1 MPRSYGIRGR
11 ILRAALA
18 RRGATVVS
26 MAGGDAARDL
36 KLVSETRGRTAL
48 LLQDVAALQILACAR
63 ACARLGGVMA
73 EAGVYAGG
81 SARLICEV
89 KGDRPLH
96 LFDVFESLQSPS
108 AALPPGASGQDV
120 REHFGRVHATRASVE
135 TLLAEYPNVHIH
147 TGVVPESAAVVV
159 ARESFSFVHLDLD
172 LARGTRE
179 ALEFFHP
186 RMLPGGIIVG
196 DDHHTPP
203 VRDAFAE
210 YFRGRSDTVIV
221 LPWSQVVVV
230 VAARPRN

>member
-18 RRGATVVS
+18 RRDATVVS
-26 MAGGDAARDL
+26 MAGADAARDL

-48 LLQDVAALQILACAR
+48 LLQDVAALQILACVR

-81 SARLICEV
+81 SARLICEA
-89 KGDRPLH
+89 KGEVPLH
-96 LFDVFESLQSPS
+96 LFDVFETLQSPS
-108 AALPPGASGQDV
+108 PMLQPGAPGHDV
-120 REHFGRVHATRASVE
+120 QEHFRSVHATRASVE
-135 TLLAEYPNVHIH
+135 SLLAEYPNVHIH
-147 TGVVPESAAVVV
+147 VGVVPESAATLV

-179 ALEFFHP
+179 ALELFHP

-196 DDHHTPP
+196 DDFESTA
-203 VRDAFAE
+203 VRREFAE
-210 YFRGRSDTVIV
+210 YFRGRPDTIIT
-221 LPWSQVVVV
+221 LPWSQGIVVVSD
-230 VAARPRN
+230 PH